1 MMNDSRT
8 YTRLVIDK
16 LLKDNFIYKF
26 GSRIVKFY
34 YTLFSHP
41 AKSLKF
47 QQKLPLNKYVKGE
60 LCNPF
65 AGVNTEIS
73 ILD

>member
-1 MMNDSRT
+1 MDDNRT
-8 YTRLVIDK
+8 YTRLVCDK
-16 LLKDNFIYKF
+16 LFKDNIVCLLLDKF
-26 GSRIVKFY
+26 VKFY